1 MKLLLNINVVLLLPA
16 EGMKVN
22 VAHTDYSAGLTYQN
36 LVILRVR
43 LQQPCLIPCRF
54 LLEITRTSPSVISI
68 R

>member
-1 MKLLLNINVVLLLPA
+1 MKLLLNISIVTLLPV

-36 LVILRVR
+36 LVILRAH
-43 LQQPCLIPCRF
+43 LQQPCLISCRF
-54 LLEITRTSPSVISI
+54 VLQITRTSPPVIAI